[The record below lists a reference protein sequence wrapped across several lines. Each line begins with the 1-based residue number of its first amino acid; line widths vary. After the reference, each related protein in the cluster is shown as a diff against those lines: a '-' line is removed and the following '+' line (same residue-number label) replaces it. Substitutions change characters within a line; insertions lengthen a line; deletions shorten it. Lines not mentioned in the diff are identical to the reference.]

1 MGRTRGKPRSTRL
14 SRFIQGRRLDH
25 NPLRRGSDRAETA
38 ILAALV
44 AAFLAGAPFA
54 AQATGA
60 WTHSALQR
68 EQAAQESS
76 WHQVPAVLL
85 TAATTGVRVS
95 DVAPG
100 PQAKAR
106 WIAPNGATIISS
118 IPVTSGGQPGNTV
131 RIWVARDGGLTQQ
144 PLMDSQVSSEVGCAE
159 AGAVAALA
167 VTLAAVGFLGRRS
180 LDKRRLA
187 AWDTEWRSAGPSSTR
202 A

>member
-1 MGRTRGKPRSTRL
+1 MGRTRGKPHNTRL
-14 SRFIQGRRLDH
+14 SRFIRGRRLDR

-60 WTHSALQR
+60 WTRAALQR

-76 WHQVPAVLL
+76 WHLVPAILL
-85 TAATTGVRVS
+85 TAASTGVRVS
-95 DVAPG
+95 NVAPG

-106 WIAPNGATIISS
+106 WIAPNGTTIISS
-118 IPVTSGGQPGNTV
+118 IPVTSGGHPGTTV
-131 RIWVARDGGLTQQ
+131 RIWVARDGGLAQQ

-159 AGAVAALA
+159 VGTVAALA
-167 VTLAAVGFLGRRS
+167 VTLAFVGFLGRRS